1 MKALPHLIENPE
13 IDLKNYLHI
22 DENDPEIRKIA
33 FE

>member
-13 IDLKNYLHI
+13 IDIKDYLHRE
-22 DENDPEIRKIA
+22 ENEEIIRKVA